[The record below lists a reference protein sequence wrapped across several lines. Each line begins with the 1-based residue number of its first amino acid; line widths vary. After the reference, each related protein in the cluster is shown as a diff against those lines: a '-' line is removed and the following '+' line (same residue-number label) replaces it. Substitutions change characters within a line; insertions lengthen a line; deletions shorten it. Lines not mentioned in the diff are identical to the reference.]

1 MIQAKQNSKWFLA
14 IVNNNWKERQS
25 SIRKWCCKLGEKKE
39 ILISSKCVVPENIH
53 TPPPTEEIGFSRGE
67 GESICLIFHW
77 GRGVTIGKYFQRV
90 LVTRKRVITKKKH
103 KTLPWQ
109 FICEDIKHNESGLN
123 GHNKHILSVPW
134 RDLSCEN
141 VPYGLPFSN
150 RFGIRLNSSG
160 CLFKKNC
167 HLFERLGLSIWKK
180 SPSVQTAWAI
190 RSKKNLWTVRATEA
204 ICSQI
209 NFSRVSVPKPFRH

>member
-1 MIQAKQNSKWFLA
+1 MW
-14 IVNNNWKERQS
+14 
-25 SIRKWCCKLGEKKE
+25 EKKE

-53 TPPPTEEIGFSRGE
+53 TPPPTEGIGFSRGE
-67 GESICLIFHW
+67 GESICLIFQW

-141 VPYGLPFSN
+141 LPYGLPFLN
-150 RFGIRLNSSG
+150 RFGIPLNSSG
-160 CLFKKNC
+160 CPFKKIVICSND
-167 HLFERLGLSIWKK
+167 LGYPFEKSRDPFERLGLSVRKRICGPFELPKL
-180 SPSVQTAWAI
+180 SVH
-190 RSKKNLWTVRATEA
+190 R
-204 ICSQI
+204 
-209 NFSRVSVPKPFRH
+209 